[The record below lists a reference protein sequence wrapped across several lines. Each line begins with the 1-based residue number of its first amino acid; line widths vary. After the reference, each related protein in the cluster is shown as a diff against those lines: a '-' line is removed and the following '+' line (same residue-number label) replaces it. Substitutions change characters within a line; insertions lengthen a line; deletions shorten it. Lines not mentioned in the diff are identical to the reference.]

1 MQSTDVVTVR
11 TGIEC
16 WYTGSRGPELR
27 NNVQINASKHV
38 VKKHDWSQSHSF
50 ISMTFSG
57 NRYASGLYLAP
68 RLQSLLK

>member
-1 MQSTDVVTVR
+1 MGV
-11 TGIEC
+11 IC
-16 WYTGSRGPELR
+16 NHL
-27 NNVQINASKHV
+27 QINASKHV
-38 VKKHDWSQSHSF
+38 LAFKKHDWSQSHNF